1 MSTKRNRP
9 GFSGLFNAFAL
20 FNAMKIKREKLVSVD
35 TFSSLYCSS
44 KWNSKH
50 GEWHKIEMKPVS
62 FLFFGEA
69 LNLEHFARD
78 HMGLVLMMK
87 ESIEFADSTQMKR
100 R

>member
-1 MSTKRNRP
+1 MVFVGLSLVSTKRNRP

-50 GEWHKIEMKPVS
+50 RESHKIEM
-62 FLFFGEA
+62 F
-69 LNLEHFARD
+69 HFYFMAK
-78 HMGLVLMMK
+78 L
-87 ESIEFADSTQMKR
+87 
-100 R
+100 